1 MSSELESWLDSK
13 EGPKRSLK
21 SQKAWSS
28 VAFQEHLD
36 KQYNI
41 NLSLPKVNY
50 NPTPRV
56 RAGCT
61 RCSHKATKHSTRS
74 LPSGNSTA
82 ALSKGAAKHLVSA
95 DIEREYSLV
104 DRPAHQLSLA
114 QKLGLI
120 DRPPSLL
127 TEEEWQEIKRV
138 SNKRLDSTNP
148 CPICKDNFHLHAQVL
163 LSCSH
168 IFHKSCI
175 ESYERFVQHR
185 VCPVCRREQYQARV
199 VYEGARH
206 TRERAAVLIQSGW
219 RGYRARIEYVK
230 LQEMHPPKHPSLR
243 KKFFAKKLSTLTDR
257 YMEQCVKREHEI
269 DSFIDELDSTLG
281 HSRRTL
287 ASLDQHL
294 NSLAPN
300 QWVGIRDR
308 AMKRGEHECP
318 ICLTNLFGSK
328 EVSLLS
334 CSHLF
339 HTACLESFEEFA
351 NYTPFAC
358 PVCRSTYQKI
368 QVTQ

>member
-1 MSSELESWLDSK
+1 MSSEVESWLDSK

-21 SQKAWSS
+21 SEKAWSS
-28 VAFQEHLD
+28 VAFQAHLD

-41 NLSLPKVNY
+41 SFPKI
-50 NPTPRV
+50 NPHPRNGH
-56 RAGCT
+56 R
-61 RCSHKATKHSTRS
+61 ATKHSTRS
-74 LPSGNSTA
+74 LTNGNSRS
-82 ALSKGAAKHLVSA
+82 ALIKGAARPPRSA
-95 DIEREYSLV
+95 DPEQEYSLREGHV
-104 DRPAHQLSLA
+104 HQLSLA
-114 QKLGLI
+114 QKLGLVE
-120 DRPPSLL
+120 RPPSLL

-148 CPICKDNFHLHAQVL
+148 CPICKDSFHLQAQLL

-168 IFHKSCI
+168 IFHRSCM
-175 ESYERFVQHR
+175 ESYERFVRQR
-185 VCPVCRREQYQARV
+185 VCPVCRCEQYQARV

-206 TRERAAVLIQSGW
+206 TRERAAVLIQSRW
-219 RGYRARIEYVK
+219 RGHRARLEYAK
-230 LQEMHPPKHPSLR
+230 LQEMNPPKHPSLR
-243 KKFFAKKLSTLTDR
+243 KKFFSHKLSQLTDQ

-269 DSFIDELDSTLG
+269 DRFIDELNNTLG

-294 NSLAPN
+294 GSLAPD

-308 AMKRGEHECP
+308 AMDRGEHECP
-318 ICLTNLFGSK
+318 ICLAPLFGSK

-339 HTACLESFEEFA
+339 HTACLQSFEEFA
-351 NYTPFAC
+351 NYAPFAC